1 MMMITG
7 GDGDGDLL
15 MLILVMML
23 MLMVTITTPGRTTEL
38 LRLEQIGTGNA
49 FSERHRVDLLSFSF
63 SLSSVTA
70 RTSYQSLSMLLS
82 SQNCCCCHKITINSP
97 GRPCQA

>member
-1 MMMITG
+1 
-7 GDGDGDLL
+7 
-15 MLILVMML
+15 MLILVNVMMFLLMLMAMLML
-23 MLMVTITTPGRTTEL
+23 MLMVIIATPGRTSEL

-63 SLSSVTA
+63 SLSPVTA
-70 RTSYQSLSMLLS
+70 SLSYQPLTMLLS
-82 SQNCCCCHKITINSP
+82 PGHKLTINSP

>member
-1 MMMITG
+1 
-7 GDGDGDLL
+7 

-63 SLSSVTA
+63 SLSSATA

-82 SQNCCCCHKITINSP
+82 SGHKITINSP